1 MFRLSI
7 LSDGQFWFF
16 RKNSGIGFVSI
27 FYLWFFKKNPS
38 HVVFYKLTK
47 FYCLIAVIFWDIGN
61 MWIVFIS
68 FPACDVI
75 NFEINLIKP
84 FFLHNQK
91 SQGKFK
97 YVKNKN
103 NFFLDRNHFLSFL
116 GGLQLQKVFSGL
128 RVDH

>member
-16 RKNSGIGFVSI
+16 RKNSGIGFVST

-84 FFLHNQK
+84 FFYITKKVRANLSMLRTK
-91 SQGKFK
+91 IT
-97 YVKNKN
+97 
-103 NFFLDRNHFLSFL
+103 FFLDRNHFLSFL